1 MPFWKIKATAF
12 TATHLSAIC
21 VSTVG
26 TPTLDRIDNC
36 ALGSLKERAALLL
49 SQPLRWGSCPSRSLD
64 SGSCTTSCA
73 ATRAPVFV
81 AKLTELEPT
90 LVTEENGRDNHSDAR
105 TAALALF
112 ENGESA
118 RCIYQRAAVLTGL
131 KIESA
136 DKL

>member
-1 MPFWKIKATAF
+1 MPFWKINATVF

-26 TPTLDRIDNC
+26 TPTLGRVDNC

-49 SQPLRWGSCPSRSLD
+49 SQPLRWGELPLSEPRLW
-64 SGSCTTSCA
+64 
-73 ATRAPVFV
+73 FV
-81 AKLTELEPT
+81 HDFLCRDEGAGLRREATELEFT
-90 LVTEENGRDNHSDAR
+90 LVTEENGRDNHSDTR

-112 ENGESA
+112 ENGESV